1 MIGDLNWFVRV
12 RQLVLKHFRSYGFRV
27 ITNDIKIDLVVNMVG
42 DSSRKRILVDE
53 IRGTLWVEPP
63 LWTMPLGSHVRVWF
77 WIMFDLDEDAKL
89 LNERIIMPLFM
100 SHIGSGRR
108 FELVHRGQIDE
119 ILLTEFK
126 NSKKFW
132 SHGSRTISQWVIRP
146 DCDNPLMNICH
157 ACMSFTYILF
167 SVPCWFNIG
176 SAHHA

>member
-1 MIGDLNWFVRV
+1 M
-12 RQLVLKHFRSYGFRV
+12 LKRFRSCGFRV

-77 WIMFDLDEDAKL
+77 WIMFGPWWGCQTPKWKNYNAL
-89 LNERIIMPLFM
+89 
-100 SHIGSGRR
+100 
-108 FELVHRGQIDE
+108 
-119 ILLTEFK
+119 LLTEVK
-126 NSKKFW
+126 NSKIFW
-132 SHGSRTISQWVIRP
+132 SHGSRTINQWVIGL
-146 DCDNPLMNICH
+146 DSDNTLMNICH

-167 SVPCWFNIG
+167 PVPCWFNIG